1 MSTIDDRP
9 PPPPPPPGM
18 GGGPAHAPGAPA
30 GRGGPGMPTPAGP
43 PGGRPAVAPP
53 RRLGRRTPVSS
64 SPGGLPTRRRWGR
77 FAAGVT
83 LALLGAWVFAA
94 IYVSAGERVEVIAV
108 ARDVPMYQQLEEDD
122 LRRVRV
128 AADPSVE
135 TIGADK
141 MDDILDRLAAV
152 PLKEGTLLSGNQLFA
167 EDVNPPGP
175 GQEIITGLV
184 SDGQAGPSV
193 LVPGRQIRVHVT
205 PENQD
210 EAPPPVDAEFYTVG
224 SRDENS
230 GKRQVEFIVNSRDA
244 GAVSVAASEGRI
256 SLSLPGQAQG

>member
-1 MSTIDDRP
+1 
-9 PPPPPPPGM
+9 
-18 GGGPAHAPGAPA
+18 
-30 GRGGPGMPTPAGP
+30 MPMPAGP

-53 RRLGRRTPVSS
+53 RRLGRRTPTPVSS
-64 SPGGLPTRRRWGR
+64 TPGGLPTRRRWGR

-122 LRRVRV
+122 LRTVRV

-167 EDVNPPGP
+167 EDVDPPLP
-175 GQEIITGLV
+175 GQEVVTGIV
-184 SDGQAGPSV
+184 DDGQAGPSV
-193 LVPGRQIRVHVT
+193 LVPGRGIRVYVT
-205 PENQD
+205 PEGQD
-210 EAPPPVDAEFYTVG
+210 EAPPPVDAEFYRLG
-224 SRDENS
+224 ERDENT
-230 GKRQVEFIVNSRDA
+230 GKRQIEFIVDSPDA
-244 GAVSVAASEGRI
+244 RVVTEAASDGRI
-256 SLSLPGQAQG
+256 SLSLPGQVQG